1 MDGGAWSSVPDV
13 LVSCDLAEAGL
24 RDRAERVRVGF
35 GFSSSAGV
43 SCVSFLELRRERL
56 STIFLQVALMKRELL
71 VAVVRSFDRSVTK
84 AAQAPDGS
92 ESPAVGVWKL

>member
-1 MDGGAWSSVPDV
+1 VPDV

-56 STIFLQVALMKRELL
+56 STILLEAALIESELFIG
-71 VAVVRSFDRSVTK
+71 AAACRSWF
-84 AAQAPDGS
+84 
-92 ESPAVGVWKL
+92 